1 MENVNNTQKTK
12 SKIEEIKTLIKNNS
26 KDVHYAQKLINEL
39 ISLQKQLTH
48 QPTVVNI
55 PLDDIIK
62 SYKGDGWEM
71 LYSKDNSAIY
81 RTTGGYTLIC
91 KSVFNVLNQTIS
103 EVIDYMNGNINVD
116 LTDDQKKAMET
127 DIALNTA
134 VLNLPLLATAD
145 LDFKLALIR
154 ELENYIDKLQEQ
166 ISNSELPNETED
178 DELFKDYVLGTE
190 TIKQKIDEEVKDL
203 KQKL

>member
-1 MENVNNTQKTK
+1 MENVNNTKNTK

-55 PLDDIIK
+55 PLDNIVK

-71 LYSKDNSAIY
+71 LYTKYNTAIY

-134 VLNLPLLATAD
+134 VFNLPLLATAD

-166 ISNSELPNETED
+166 ISNSELPDETED